1 MNTYEWMT
9 ATDGGNEPPLH
20 EDDTRENPTHRPQVP
35 VEDTDTTREHHGNPD
50 QQEEPHEPF
59 RSIEDPTEQVSNE
72 GIVES
77 VRKLIGIHNR
87 GKGFK
92 SMEEIDPRSI
102 RGYMSD
108 IEKTFASTEWLD
120 KQTPVKGEIKAAG
133 ISEYLNPDDILGSLK
148 KANASMTQIVNS
160 MGEAS
165 RKFHMQIKP
174 AMELIGSNCNL
185 TDEAYEKLNSLL
197 NETKP
202 LSELYRGPTK
212 LSIEVG
218 EKTDSI
224 PPIPM
229 DKIPEVAKELIE
241 CFTNFHHV
249 IDDYMAIGKS
259 INPAM
264 DSKFLDVIYAGRD
277 FGDGF
282 DFKTK
287 GGYKESTWAELGQK
301 MARKTNLAQIPAY
314 ENAYEL
320 FTKVLHAAA
329 LYMDRSIK
337 GGKVTV
343 SNEGIFDVIRSIF
356 GGKPKE
362 LDVDYIGNGIDKQF
376 EQTLFNQEWLK
387 KQKFTEGKVTIKF
400 PKAGASGDYEK
411 LCSQIESE
419 FNVTAAKNA
428 NVVKAYYAKTLP
440 AFAAMDASIVNK
452 PVEVIQK
459 LRDRAVYDEMEFDVG
474 WHDPK
479 YLTEQ
484 EVDVELTA
492 LDADG
497 IKKAAET
504 ILRLLEMI
512 TTYQNKCLEN
522 IPDAPKIK
530 WRDLDSQIKD
540 DSKRA
545 LIQEYYEDLESI
557 NDYGIENFFQNND
570 VYWYTIENLTAG
582 LMRWISKSVTGINF
596 QG

>member
-9 ATDGGNEPPLH
+9 ATDSGNEPPLH
-20 EDDTRENPTHRPQVP
+20 EDDTREDPAHRPQVS
-35 VEDTDTTREHHGNPD
+35 VEDTDSTREHHGNPD

-77 VRKLIGIHNR
+77 VRKLFGIHNR
-87 GKGFK
+87 GKKFVELDGNAGA
-92 SMEEIDPRSI
+92 SI
-102 RGYMSD
+102 GKIYKT
-108 IEKTFASTEWLD
+108 IEDTFASKEWLD
-120 KQTPVKGEIKAAG
+120 KQTPVKGTVKVDDLLQNIDPKNLVACVQETFAINLAFAQAVDKAQLTVL
-133 ISEYLNPDDILGSLK
+133 ETLGPVLR
-148 KANASMTQIVNS
+148 QW
-160 MGEAS
+160 
-165 RKFHMQIKP
+165 KP
-174 AMELIGSNCNL
+174 RNL
-185 TDEAYEKLNSLL
+185 TDKVFDATMKVLGNVSPVNELVKKPTRTRTNLLPSKGEPTAPPLDIDSILELATTINKCMRTDVNRIDNQGDSLDKGMGSFSEAYDGISNQDDHSESYNTQAWEKLAG
-197 NETKP
+197 
-202 LSELYRGPTK
+202 RVFDK
-212 LSIEVG
+212 LSPNGVQEALAAMRQFS
-218 EKTDSI
+218 TT
-224 PPIPM
+224 
-229 DKIPEVAKELIE
+229 
-241 CFTNFHHV
+241 C
-249 IDDYMAIGKS
+249 IDC
-259 INPAM
+259 
-264 DSKFLDVIYAGRD
+264 VIYM
-277 FGDGF
+277 
-282 DFKTK
+282 
-287 GGYKESTWAELGQK
+287 E
-301 MARKTNLAQIPAY
+301 
-314 ENAYEL
+314 
-320 FTKVLHAAA
+320 
-329 LYMDRSIK
+329 RSIK

-440 AFAAMDASIVNK
+440 AFAAMDTSIVNK